1 MLILRLLAFLIDGII
16 IFLPSTMLSY
26 LPMVPAGITIVLPQ
40 LLFVVYNMVCLS
52 SFEGKTIGKHFAKLV
67 VFTNQR
73 NLLTVG
79 MREVAKLLYFLPMI
93 GWLFVIGS
101 FLVYLGT
108 KKTLHDIL
116 GQSTVGFNKKE
127 ENDHYERNL
136 LR

>member
-1 MLILRLLAFLIDGII
+1 MLLLRLLAFLIDCMI

-26 LPMVPAGITIVLPQ
+26 LLMVPAGVTIVLPQ
-40 LLFVVYNMVCLS
+40 LLFVVYNMICLS

-73 NLLTVG
+73 NILTVG

-93 GWLFVIGS
+93 GWLFFTGS
-101 FLVYLGT
+101 FFLYLGT

-116 GQSTVGFNKKE
+116 GQSVVGFNKKQG
-127 ENDHYERNL
+127 NDQYERNL

>member
-1 MLILRLLAFLIDGII
+1 MI

-26 LPMVPAGITIVLPQ
+26 LLMVPAGVTIVLPQ
-40 LLFVVYNMVCLS
+40 LLFVVYNMICLS

-93 GWLFVIGS
+93 GWLFFTGS
-101 FLVYLGT
+101 FFLYLGT

-116 GQSTVGFNKKE
+116 GQSVVGFNKKQG
-127 ENDHYERNL
+127 NDQYERNL